1 MGADPGRHPGR
12 AAAGQ
17 LLEEDGLVDRPGG
30 GAAVLLL
37 VLQAEQVKRAEAL
50 EEIAGELPFGLPLI
64 DPGPDFFLNE
74 LADRSPKR
82 FVLAAEEMRTRRAYR
97 CQ

>member
-17 LLEEDGLVDRPGG
+17 LLKEDRLVDRAGG
-30 GAAVLLL
+30 GAAVSLL
-37 VLQAEQVKRAEAL
+37 VLQAEQVEGAEAL
-50 EEIAGELPFGLPLI
+50 EEIAGELTLGLPVV

-74 LADRSPKR
+74 LADGSPKR
-82 FVLAAEEMRTRRAYR
+82 FVLGAEQMRARRAYR